1 LGLELLRRSE
11 RYCPFL
17 VKPSML
23 KDNIDSHNADEWE
36 PAADCPDAEEVE
48 QGPGAGERLAEEL
61 GV

>member
-1 LGLELLRRSE
+1 M

-36 PAADCPDAEEVE
+36 PAADCADAEEVE

-61 GV
+61 GGEVS